1 MDGYGYGD
9 LTELVI
15 TEDELDDDDHED
27 YDGRLPSTTGRIV
40 LDDGGDRPR
49 GRGGSSSRTRGIV
62 LEDGEDCLLGVRLTR
77 EKDYGRSD
85 GWRSFSS
92 RTRGRTCSR
101 NS

>member
-49 GRGGSSSRTRGIV
+49 GRGGLS
-62 LEDGEDCLLGVRLTR
+62 
-77 EKDYGRSD
+77 
-85 GWRSFSS
+85 
-92 RTRGRTCSR
+92 
-101 NS
+101 